1 MGSLLDN
8 IKGGRTSKPKGR
20 GVSRKSSV
28 KGRTSKIQRKAP
40 RRGGRPGGGR

>member
-20 GVSRKSSV
+20 GASRKSS
-28 KGRTSKIQRKAP
+28 KGRTSRVQGKPP